1 MKFGYTI
8 IYVENVKETLAFY
21 QKAFGLETRFM
32 HESGMY
38 AELETGETV
47 LAFAALE
54 VGKMNFA
61 DDYLPVS
68 QSEKPFGIEIAFV
81 CDEVEAAFAKAV
93 AAGAKAFK
101 QPETKPWGQTV
112 AYVIAAEGTLVELCT
127 PVNG

>member
-21 QKAFGLETRFM
+21 LKAFGLETRFL
-32 HESGMY
+32 HESEMY
-38 AELETGETV
+38 AELETGETA

-61 DDYLPVS
+61 DDFLPVT
-68 QSEKPFGIEIAFV
+68 QSGKPFGIEVAFV
-81 CDEVEAAFAKAV
+81 CEDVEAAFAKAV
-93 AAGAKAFK
+93 DAGAKPFK

-112 AYVIAAEGTLVELCT
+112 AYVIAAEGTLIELCT
-127 PVNG
+127 PVN